1 MKLIVESGSTKTNW
15 LLLGNNNKPLE
26 YYSKGINPYY
36 ESKDEIIFSQKDDL
50 SQLGDIAHKI
60 SEIYYYGTGI
70 TDDTKAKVV
79 EEVLKF
85 FFKNAIKF
93 EINNDLIA
101 AARALFGHKSGIAC
115 IFGTGSNSGLYDGNK
130 ISFQVPPLGFWLG
143 DEGSGGHLGKQLILS
158 YLHKEMPET
167 LRTSFEATYG
177 QKDRIEILN
186 HAYKEAFPNRYF
198 ASFCPFLSAHISDD
212 YVQNLVLK
220 SFELFFQKYL
230 LKYPNIEETNI
241 GYVGSIA
248 FTFESQLTKVANKY
262 EFDTLKIIKS
272 PINSL
277 GIFHNTT
284 T

>member
-85 FFKNAIKF
+85 FFKNAIKL

-101 AARALFGHKSGIAC
+101 AARALFGHKPGIAC
-115 IFGTGSNSGLYDGNK
+115 IFGTGSNSGFYDGNK

-212 YVQNLVLK
+212 FIQALVQD
-220 SFELFFQKYL
+220 SFQLFFEKYL
-230 LKYPNIEETNI
+230 SKYENIENYQI
-241 GYVGSIA
+241 GFVGSVGDI
-248 FTFESQLTKVANKY
+248 FKTQIQN
-262 EFDTLKIIKS
+262 TLLKFNLKNLIFIKS
-272 PINSL
+272 PILNLSTY
-277 GIFHNTT
+277 HS
-284 T
+284 